1 MLENARE
8 VFASSLGVR
17 GDEVTFTP
25 SGTHAVHLG
34 VLGLLAGR
42 ARTSKI
48 LARSAVEH
56 SSVVH
61 ACDWHAARGG
71 EVVELPVDITGR
83 VTLDPPDRELAA
95 TAVQAA
101 NRAVGTVQ
109 PVAAVAALGAVPL
122 LDRKSGV

>member
-42 ARTSKI
+42 ARPSKI

-56 SSVVH
+56 PSVVH
-61 ACDWHAARGG
+61 AGDCHAARGG
-71 EVVELPVDITGR
+71 EVCELPVDLTGR
-83 VTLDPPDRELAA
+83 GKIGRASGRERVCQYGF
-95 TAVQAA
+95 TSV
-101 NRAVGTVQ
+101 VG
-109 PVAAVAALGAVPL
+109 A
-122 LDRKSGV
+122 R